1 VIFSLREHAF
11 FSPHFNLYQDRPF
24 SPSLA
29 RGRIER
35 KNRGAK
41 GEEVVSMFVFPTEE
55 EIKTIRKKIE
65 SGFDLED
72 WEVWVYRE
80 FM

>member
-1 VIFSLREHAF
+1 V
-11 FSPHFNLYQDRPF
+11 
-24 SPSLA
+24 
-29 RGRIER
+29 
-35 KNRGAK
+35 
-41 GEEVVSMFVFPTEE
+41 FVFPTEE

-72 WEVWVYRE
+72 WEGWVYRE

>member
-1 VIFSLREHAF
+1 VS
-11 FSPHFNLYQDRPF
+11 SPPF
-24 SPSLA
+24 G
-29 RGRIER
+29 RGGIER

-41 GEEVVSMFVFPTEE
+41 GEEVVSVFVFPTEE
-55 EIKTIRKKIE
+55 EMKRIKKKIE
-65 SGFDLED
+65 SDFDLED

>member
-1 VIFSLREHAF
+1 V
-11 FSPHFNLYQDRPF
+11 
-24 SPSLA
+24 
-29 RGRIER
+29 
-35 KNRGAK
+35 
-41 GEEVVSMFVFPTEE
+41 FVFPTEE